1 VSKTLRVGYTRG
13 MARAKSKPSRSADA
27 LSTYQAKRDFARTP
41 EPKGGAAA
49 SSDGLRFVVQR
60 HRARALHYDVRFEI
74 DGVLASWA
82 VPRGPSLDPGVRR
95 LAVHVEDHPIEY
107 VDFEGV
113 IPHGEYGGGDV
124 IVWDR
129 GRWEPY
135 GTEDPAAA
143 VAAGELHADVWGEKL
158 TGRFVLVRTG
168 PARSGKEQWLMFH
181 KRDEHAQAGWD
192 AEDFPRSVK
201 SGRTNDEV
209 AAEPDAE
216 WRSDLPVEAAEKRL
230 RWAAPSAEELRALDA
245 LGATGSWDLDGR
257 RVRLTGLAEE
267 LLPGRGRRR
276 PITTRDLVRYYATV
290 APVLLPYLHERPL
303 NTSGLRARAP
313 EWASTWR
320 DEKGRSHVVAD
331 QPATLAWLADHGVVE
346 LQHWLAPAE
355 TPDRPTYATV
365 AIEHGEDASF
375 DDVLVLGRLFRSAF
389 EHLGITGRAMVTGV
403 GGLDIWVPVAPGPSF
418 AETRAWIEKLSAAV
432 TGTVPELAETVRL
445 GASQNA
451 IGQAVVAPYSVRAAP
466 GAPVAMPLEWAE
478 LDDPDLRP
486 DTWTI
491 REAPD
496 RIAAGDP
503 FHALLTT
510 RQRLPR
516 L

>member
-1 VSKTLRVGYTRG
+1 
-13 MARAKSKPSRSADA
+13 MARAKKQPSRRAGA

-41 EPKGGAAA
+41 EPEGGAAA
-49 SSDGLRFVVQR
+49 SADGLRFVVQR
-60 HRARALHYDVRFEI
+60 HRARRLHYDVRFEI

-82 VPRGPSLDPGVRR
+82 VPRGPSLDPSARR

-129 GRWEPY
+129 GRWAPY

-158 TGRFVLVRTG
+158 AGRFVLVRTG
-168 PARSGKEQWLMFH
+168 RDRSGKEQWLMFH
-181 KRDEHAQAGWD
+181 KRDEHARAGWD
-192 AEDFPRSVK
+192 PEDFPRSVK

-216 WRSDLPVEAAEKRL
+216 WRSDLPAEGAEKRL
-230 RWAAPSAEELRALDA
+230 RWEPPSAEELRALDA
-245 LGATGSWDLDGR
+245 LGTTGSWELHGR
-257 RVRLTGLAEE
+257 TLRLTGLDKEV
-267 LLPGRGRRR
+267 LPGRSAGGGRRR
-276 PITTRDLVRYYATV
+276 PVTTRDVVRYYATV
-290 APVLLPYLHERPL
+290 APALLPHLHDRPL
-303 NTSGLRARAP
+303 NASGLRARAP

-320 DEKGRSHVVAD
+320 DAKGRSHVVAD

-346 LQHWLAPAE
+346 LQHWLSPAG
-355 TPDRPTYATV
+355 TPDRPTYAVV
-365 AIEHGEDASF
+365 AIEPREEASF
-375 DDVLVLGRLFRSAF
+375 DDVLVIGRLFRSAF
-389 EHLGITGRAMVTGV
+389 DHLGISAGAMVTGV
-403 GGLDIWVPVAPGPSF
+403 GGLDIRVPVAPGPSF
-418 AETRAWIEKLSAAV
+418 ADTRAWIEKLSAAV
-432 TGTVPELAETVRL
+432 TSTVPELAVRL
-445 GASQNA
+445 DASQNA
-451 IGQAVVAPYSVRAAP
+451 IGQGVVAPYSVRAAP

-478 LDDPDLRP
+478 LDAPDL
-486 DTWTI
+486 DAWTI
-491 REAPD
+491 REAPE

-503 FHALLTT
+503 FHALLAT